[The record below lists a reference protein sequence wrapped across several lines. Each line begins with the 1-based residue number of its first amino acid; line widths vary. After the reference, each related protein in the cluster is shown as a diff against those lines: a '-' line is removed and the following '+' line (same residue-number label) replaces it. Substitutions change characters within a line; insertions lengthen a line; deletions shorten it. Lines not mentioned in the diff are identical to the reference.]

1 MTRAKYKLHKE
12 YYRSPLGLLAMVS
25 DGKSLVRLGFVRDA
39 ENGLGRSLADA

>member
-12 YYRSPLGLLAMVS
+12 YYRSRLGLLAMVS
-25 DGKSLVRLGFVRDA
+25 DGESLVRLGFVRDA